1 MTMAIRADS
10 TDTTIVPHRVMA
22 ELHPRDVL
30 ADLLGSGDF
39 PVEIADPEAAA
50 QLILDRLE
58 GAGFVVIKKKSA
70 YRGAHAYQAI
80 ETPVREVSKMAEIA
94 MRLAIEVDCETE
106 QFDLTLFT
114 IGKTLELAQRLNE
127 QYDERAVLARLGANT
142 NSIR

>member
-1 MTMAIRADS
+1 MVIRADS

-22 ELHPRDVL
+22 ELHPRDDL

-58 GAGFVVIKKKSA
+58 GAGFVVIEKKSA